1 MTKNMFFFYTKYAI
15 LTRRSSV
22 LSLSL
27 QLGFPEYTNRESLG
41 KIYQHDL
48 TIGLSDFQGNY
59 KNIIHCSVKMLQ
71 LLAFS

>member
-1 MTKNMFFFYTKYAI
+1 M
-15 LTRRSSV
+15 